1 MLLGLTCI
9 LAAMMVIFVVQ
20 NRRPVSVLVGG
31 LYLGL
36 IVIILAYILVW
47 IKYGGATGTVDLMLC
62 LTRGV
67 KRWLLYL
74 PISASALSCAL
85 LLGKSLFLASVML
98 LAVSLSGPRRP
109 WVQGLLYGLGALLPA
124 LHCAALSPAGY
135 QLYAETPFFRTHQMQ
150 LFDTVRV
157 LYLIWLAA
165 CFAMLVCQYRKLRI
179 AWVKKSFYYIL
190 LLVCYLDF
198 LFVLFAVL
206 GPIQVSDSTS
216 VYYVHSNFLYRQ
228 NPWGCALF
236 VLSGFFF
243 AVSGSQALWK
253 YLEVCRSIGRPDVS
267 ISKRLRDSNTSVRMF
282 THGMKNQFLVMRS
295 ILNEMQRDETL
306 SDQQRQQVE
315 ELSALARTMLLRMEE
330 LRNVF
335 RTNAMVLVP
344 VERPSEIVDAALEL
358 LGSTA
363 VPLRVERAA
372 EKPVL
377 ADRQH
382 LAEALCSVMTNAVD
396 AIAAKGGPGPG
407 DEIEERLYENRGSMV
422 FEVRDTGEG
431 IEKKA
436 LRRIFEP
443 FYTSRNTKTNWG
455 MGLTYVQQVVRGHYG
470 EVSIESQVGQG
481 TSLYLTIPVYTSARE
496 EL

>member
-1 MLLGLTCI
+1 M
-9 LAAMMVIFVVQ
+9 
-20 NRRPVSVLVGG
+20 
-31 LYLGL
+31 
-36 IVIILAYILVW
+36 
-47 IKYGGATGTVDLMLC
+47 
-62 LTRGV
+62 
-67 KRWLLYL
+67 
-74 PISASALSCAL
+74 
-85 LLGKSLFLASVML
+85 
-98 LAVSLSGPRRP
+98 
-109 WVQGLLYGLGALLPA
+109 
-124 LHCAALSPAGY
+124 
-135 QLYAETPFFRTHQMQ
+135 
-150 LFDTVRV
+150 
-157 LYLIWLAA
+157 
-165 CFAMLVCQYRKLRI
+165 
-179 AWVKKSFYYIL
+179 
-190 LLVCYLDF
+190 
-198 LFVLFAVL
+198 
-206 GPIQVSDSTS
+206 SDSTS

-407 DEIEERLYENRGSMV
+407 DEIEVRLYENRGSMV

>member
-1 MLLGLTCI
+1 MLFALTGL
-9 LAAMMVIFVVQ
+9 LATMMVLFVVQ

-62 LTRGV
+62 LTRGI

-74 PISASALSCAL
+74 PVSASALSRML

-98 LAVSLSGPRRP
+98 LAVALSGPRRP
-109 WVQGLLYGLGALLPA
+109 WVQGLLFALGALLPA
-124 LHCAALSPAGY
+124 AHYGALHPAVY
-135 QLYAETPFFRTHQMQ
+135 QLYAGTAFFRAHQMQ
-150 LFDTVRV
+150 LFDLVRV
-157 LYLIWLAA
+157 LYLLWLAA
-165 CFAMLVCQYRKLRI
+165 GLAMLVYQYKKLRI

-190 LLVCYLDF
+190 LLVCYLNF

-206 GPIQVSDSTS
+206 GPIQVSDTTS

-236 VLSGFFF
+236 VLCGFFF

-253 YLEVCRSIGRPDVS
+253 YLEVCRSIGRPDES

-295 ILNEMQRDETL
+295 ILSEMQRDPDL
-306 SDQQRQQVE
+306 CARQRQQVE
-315 ELSALARTMLLRMEE
+315 ELSALTRNMLLRMEE

-344 VERPSEIVDAALEL
+344 VEHPAQIVEMAREL
-358 LGSTA
+358 LGGTA
-363 VPLRVERAA
+363 VPIRVECAGER
-372 EKPVL
+372 PVL

-382 LAEALCSVMTNAVD
+382 LAEALCSVMTNGVD
-396 AIAAKGGPGPG
+396 AIAAKGGPGP
-407 DEIEERLYENRGSMV
+407 DDRIEVRLYENRGSMV
-422 FEVRDTGEG
+422 FEVKDTGEG
-431 IEKKA
+431 IDKKA

-443 FYTSRNTKTNWG
+443 FYTSRNTKSNWG
-455 MGLTYVQQVVRGHYG
+455 MGLTYVQQIVRGHYG

-481 TSLYLTIPVYTSARE
+481 TTLYLSIPVYTSAKE
-496 EL
+496 EG